1 MDVARSSGIARD
13 AEAGPMPTSTLAF
26 AVSIEE
32 TACTPVTAVGIVP
45 TLALT
50 PAVLVHEIRLEGTT
64 FTSMG
69 TYAP

>member
-1 MDVARSSGIARD
+1 
-13 AEAGPMPTSTLAF
+13 MPTSTLAF